1 MTQDSSFLARWS
13 RRKAQARQG
22 VPLAEELP
30 APVRPEP
37 AARPVSPR
45 SGAVAALPPTDQIEP
60 AAPAAVAEPAPTLA
74 DVAQLD
80 VGAPDYSRFV
90 ARHVATEVKNAALKK
105 LFSDPHFNVMDGLDI
120 YIDDYSQ
127 PDPLPPGM
135 LAQLRQSDAL
145 GLFRRDEPAAD
156 AMIDAA
162 GAAEPAPAA
171 PVTLPT
177 VSACDP
183 CDENPDLRLQPH
195 DAAGRA
201 GPEPRPGPDTGREC

>member
-13 RRKAQARQG
+13 RRKVQARQG
-22 VPLAEELP
+22 VPLAEGPSAQPVPAERP
-30 APVRPEP
+30 APAPCER
-37 AARPVSPR
+37 
-45 SGAVAALPPTDQIEP
+45 AALPPTEP
-60 AAPAAVAEPAPTLA
+60 TAPAEPAPTLA

-127 PDPLPPGM
+127 PDPLSPGM

-145 GLFRRDEPAAD
+145 GLFRRDEPAAVMP
-156 AMIDAA
+156 AHTGPVAA
-162 GAAEPAPAA
+162 DAAEPTPATPA
-171 PVTLPT
+171 TLST